1 MSTENFEK
9 ALKEIDRFNSQDPRQ
24 EIIDGIA
31 HPQELTYSKRL
42 TEWLLKLDPQASE
55 ALRIAARGQHIGRW
69 MLLRADYPAD
79 RSGYLRWREDLKA
92 FHAEKVGGILRDV
105 GCEEDFI
112 RRVKFLIL
120 KNNIKEDTDAQ
131 TLEDALC
138 LVFFE
143 TQFMDLMEKTPV
155 DKMKTLVLKTWN
167 KMGAKGR
174 EVALQM
180 KLPLEEK
187 RFLESTLSAA
197 IYGQPLARLLEQT
210 LPLRDSVATHRIYS
224 TITDI
229 ERLRTFMEHHVFA
242 IWDFMSL
249 AKALQKSLICVSVPW
264 FPLGDTLS
272 RRLVNEII
280 LDEESDESK
289 GGGYLSHFEI
299 YLQAMDQYG
308 ADTTRVNDFIESIR
322 SGDGIRYAMLRAEIP
337 QPAREFV
344 ERTWDINESQSPH
357 RIAAAFTL
365 GREDVIPEMFRNSLK
380 TIEKHLPVEP
390 GHFAYYLDRHIHADS
405 DRHTPMAMRMLVA
418 LCGEDADKWREA
430 AETTQVLLQARQ
442 EFLDAISQRLMQSI
456 PSGVESL
463 SGPMGYGAC

>member
-24 EIIDGIA
+24 EIVDGIA

-69 MLLRADYPAD
+69 TILRAEYPAG
-79 RSGYLRWREDLKA
+79 RSGYLRWRENLKV

-112 RRVKFLIL
+112 QRVKFLIL

-155 DKMKTLVLKTWN
+155 DKMKNLIRKTWN

-174 EVALQM
+174 EIALQM

-187 RFLESTLSAA
+187 HFLESTLSAA
-197 IYGQPLARLLEQT
+197 IYGQPLASLLEQT
-210 LPLRDSVATHRIYS
+210 RPLRDSVATHRIYS

-242 IWDFMSL
+242 VWDFMSL
-249 AKALQKSLICVSVPW
+249 VKALQKSLTCVSVPW
-264 FPLGDTLS
+264 IPRGDPLS
-272 RRLVNEII
+272 RRLINEIV

-289 GGGYLSHFEI
+289 DGGYLSHFEL
-299 YLQAMDQYG
+299 YLQAMDQCG
-308 ADTTRVNDFIESIR
+308 ADITRVNDFVERLR
-322 SGDGIRYAMLRAEIP
+322 SGEGVREALHRAGISE
-337 QPAREFV
+337 PAQEFV
-344 ERTWDINESQSPH
+344 QSTWDIIESQSPH

-365 GREDVIPEMFRNSLK
+365 GREEVIPEMFQNLLN
-380 TIEKHLPVEP
+380 TIEKRLPVEL
-390 GHFAYYLDRHIHADS
+390 GHFAYYLDRHIHADA
-405 DRHTPMAMRMLVA
+405 DRHAPMAMRMLVA

-430 AETTQVLLQARQ
+430 AEAAQVALQARQ
-442 EFLDAISQRLMQSI
+442 EFLDAISQRLMQRI
-456 PSGVESL
+456 PFGVES
-463 SGPMGYGAC
+463 

>member
-69 MLLRADYPAD
+69 MLLRAEYPAD

-280 LDEESDESK
+280 LDEENDESK
-289 GGGYLSHFEI
+289 GGSYLSHFEI
-299 YLQAMDQYG
+299 YLQAMDQCG
-308 ADTTRVNDFIESIR
+308 ADTTRVNDFIECIR

-344 ERTWDINESQSPH
+344 ERTWDIIESQSPH

-365 GREDVIPEMFRNSLK
+365 GREDVIPEVFRNSLK
-380 TIEKHLPVEP
+380 TIEKHLPVEL

-418 LCGEDADKWREA
+418 LCGEDADKWQEA
-430 AETTQVLLQARQ
+430 SETTQVLLQARQ
-442 EFLDAISQRLMQSI
+442 EFLDAISQRLMQRI
-456 PSGVESL
+456 PSRVESL

>member
-24 EIIDGIA
+24 EIVDGIA
-31 HPQELTYSKRL
+31 HPQELTYSKSL

-69 MLLRADYPAD
+69 TVPRAEYPAG
-79 RSGYLRWREDLKA
+79 RSGYLRWRENLKI
-92 FHAEKVGGILRDV
+92 FHAEKVGGILRDA

-112 RRVKFLIL
+112 QRVKFLIL

-155 DKMKTLVLKTWN
+155 DKMKNLIRKTWN

-174 EVALQM
+174 EIALQM

-187 RFLESTLSAA
+187 HFLESTLAA
-197 IYGQPLARLLEQT
+197 TIYGQPLASLLEQT
-210 LPLRDSVATHRIYS
+210 RPLRDSVATHRIYS

-242 IWDFMSL
+242 VWDFMSL
-249 AKALQKSLICVSVPW
+249 VKALQKSLTCVSVPW
-264 FPLGDTLS
+264 IPLGDTLS
-272 RRLVNEII
+272 RRLINEIV

-289 GGGYLSHFEI
+289 GGGYLSHFEL
-299 YLQAMDQYG
+299 YLQAMNQCG
-308 ADTTRVNDFIESIR
+308 ADTTRVNDFIERIR
-322 SGDGIRYAMLRAEIP
+322 SGDDIREAMLGAEIP

-344 ERTWDINESQSPH
+344 EKTWSVIESQSPH

-365 GREDVIPEMFRNSLK
+365 GREEVIPEMFQNLLN
-380 TIEKHLPVEP
+380 TIEKRLPVEL
-390 GHFAYYLDRHIHADS
+390 GHFAYYLDRHIHADA

-430 AETTQVLLQARQ
+430 AEAAQVALQARQ
-442 EFLDAISQRLMQSI
+442 EFLDAISQRLMQRI
-456 PSGVESL
+456 PFGVES
-463 SGPMGYGAC
+463 